1 MSNEN
6 DNDILNDLESF
17 SEPENKKDK
26 KEVIDKAG
34 ESTDKKS
41 DKGTA
46 KKTTAP
52 VNPKTEMK
60 TISKLKG
67 ANVIRKA
74 EQVEKANVGDI
85 NTKTQFTLSD
95 YKTSS
100 ESVIYFLK
108 KYNKESYGKYTVRLC
123 ILCNN
128 VCKYIFYSYW
138 FYRLVSK

>member
-1 MSNEN
+1 MDTQSLKPLK
-6 DNDILNDLESF
+6 IQKVFLNQK
-17 SEPENKKDK
+17 NKKDK
-26 KEVIDKAG
+26 KEVTDKSG

-41 DKGTA
+41 DKGIT

-74 EQVEKANVGDI
+74 EKVENADVGGVAN
-85 NTKTQFTLSD
+85 KEQFNISD

-108 KYNKESYGKYTVRLC
+108 KYHKH
-123 ILCNN
+123 INN
-128 VCKYIFYSYW
+128 DTIIPPPYVKCLDCAFARWGS
-138 FYRLVSK
+138 